1 MNKKALSLQAA
12 LITLIGVAASTG
24 LLVSDAAARVASPRR
39 EDDDLPP
46 LLLAP
51 QLDVGDLLAHRSHS
65 SHRSHRSHSSHS
77 SGSSGWH
84 YSGSSGRKSSG
95 GWGGSSGGGSSGGG
109 SSGGGSSGGGSS
121 GGGSSGGGSSG
132 GSWDEPSS
140 VPAPRPKP
148 AKVELI
154 ASPGGTIVVDGVEH
168 GSDATGVLELAA
180 GTHVVEIRN
189 RFLGVHTTTVS
200 VTEGQRG
207 KVKLEW

>member
-1 MNKKALSLQAA
+1 MNKRALSLQAA
-12 LITLIGVAASTG
+12 LVTLIGVAASTG

-51 QLDVGDLLAHRSHS
+51 QPDVGDLLAHRSHS

-84 YSGSSGRKSSG
+84 YSGSSGRKSGGSSSG
-95 GWGGSSGGGSSGGG
+95 GSSSGGSSSGGSSSGGGG
-109 SSGGGSSGGGSS
+109 S
-121 GGGSSGGGSSG
+121 
-132 GSWDEPSS
+132 SWDEPSS
-140 VPAPRPKP
+140 VPAPRPRPKP

-189 RFLGVHTTTVS
+189 RFLGVHSTTVN

-207 KVKLEW
+207 KVKVEW